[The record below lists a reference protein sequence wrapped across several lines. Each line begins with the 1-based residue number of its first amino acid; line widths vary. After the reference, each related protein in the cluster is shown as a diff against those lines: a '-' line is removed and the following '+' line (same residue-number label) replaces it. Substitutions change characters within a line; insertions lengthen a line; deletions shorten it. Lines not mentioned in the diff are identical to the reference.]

1 MHTEDIY
8 KTRFKTHSGHY
19 KFMMM
24 PFGLTND
31 PATFQSLMNKVFHEH
46 FRKFILVF
54 FHDILIY
61 NQTVYN
67 HLKHLKMVI

>member
-1 MHTEDIY
+1 
-8 KTRFKTHSGHY
+8 
-19 KFMMM
+19 MMM